1 MRNLDVKV
9 ESVET
14 LKDENE
20 NLKLLISKLKNDFK
34 QFDMRESELM
44 AEIE

>member
-1 MRNLDVKV
+1 MKNLDGKV
-9 ESVET
+9 ENVDA

-20 NLKLLISKLKNDFK
+20 NLKLLVSKLKNDCK
-34 QFDMRESELM
+34 QFDMKEAEFM

>member
-1 MRNLDVKV
+1 MKNLDAKLDNVD
-9 ESVET
+9 S

-20 NLKLLISKLKNDFK
+20 NLKLLISKLKNDCK
-34 QFDMRESELM
+34 SFDMKEAELM